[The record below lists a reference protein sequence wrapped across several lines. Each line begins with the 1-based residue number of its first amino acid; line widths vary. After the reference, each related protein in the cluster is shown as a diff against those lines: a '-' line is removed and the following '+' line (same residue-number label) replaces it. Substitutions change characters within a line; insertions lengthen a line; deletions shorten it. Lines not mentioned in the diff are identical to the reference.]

1 MSEAKIEETQ
11 QRIIEIENQ
20 LELAKHPIKKLTVME
35 KEYSQIFESMNQRF
49 QSINSQVAQLK
60 EYSAEVVQHY
70 TLALISYMKNL
81 EDIQTS
87 NPQIK
92 HVTTEN
98 QEVRRPVLTK
108 GLNLAVQAARA
119 ANPNF
124 TLNTDFLSS
133 SSRAASESGE
143 TDRIP

>member
-1 MSEAKIEETQ
+1 MNEAKVAETQ
-11 QRIIEIENQ
+11 QRIMEIENQ
-20 LELAKHPIKKLTVME
+20 LEMAKHPINTLIVME
-35 KEYSQIFESMNQRF
+35 KEYSEIFESMNKRF

-60 EYSAEVVQHY
+60 EYSAEMVQHY
-70 TLALISYMKNL
+70 SLALISYMKNV
-81 EDIQTS
+81 EDIQAS

-92 HVTTEN
+92 QVTTEN
-98 QEVRRPVLTK
+98 QEVRRPGLTK

-133 SSRAASESGE
+133 SSRAASGSGD
-143 TDRIP
+143 TDRMP